1 MPNPILEQI
10 ARTQNGNLPQQQNQ
24 PYQSNQFASVKNLY
38 KMVKNS
44 NNPSAMLQNI
54 ISQNPQMQQVVNLAQ
69 GKNLNYQ
76 QIFRELARQKGIDPD
91 KFIQELQN

>member
-10 ARTQNGNLPQQQNQ
+10 ARTQSGNLPQQQNQ
-24 PYQSNQFASVKNLY
+24 PYQSNQFASAKNLY

-44 NNPSAMLQNI
+44 NNPSVMLQNI

-69 GKNLNYQ
+69 SKNLNYQ

>member
-1 MPNPILEQI
+1 
-10 ARTQNGNLPQQQNQ
+10 
-24 PYQSNQFASVKNLY
+24 
-38 KMVKNS
+38 MVKNS